1 MYSTCSNEN
10 PSSNDNGPLP
20 SDSSAF
26 NIDLSA
32 FDSTNRLLT
41 SSTTFASNQL
51 IAAANAAR
59 SVQQQQQQQKQLL
72 SSSRSNTDNVG
83 LTSGVHSKVKI
94 PTTPY
99 PSLLQEAAHRSSSM
113 VKLFNEVTKQSSKT
127 HHKMKTNPSPVTDTT
142 FVTPKIVD
150 VVGTSRVN
158 SP

>member
-1 MYSTCSNEN
+1 MYRTCSNEN

-26 NIDLSA
+26 NIDLGV

-59 SVQQQQQQQKQLL
+59 SVQQQQQKQLL

-99 PSLLQEAAHRSSSM
+99 PSLLQEVAHRSSSM
-113 VKLFNEVTKQSSKT
+113 AKLFNEVAKQSSKT
-127 HHKMKTNPSPVTDTT
+127 HHKTKTNPSTVTDTT

-150 VVGTSRVN
+150 LVGASRVN
-158 SP
+158 LQ